1 MISISRMKQTVKDI
15 VEEVTG
21 VKAFYDVVPN
31 NVRTGALIVREAT
44 EFAGRTIDGE
54 AHVAHHS
61 FEVFIFSFV
70 SAEES
75 EELTD
80 SLVSATDG
88 KYSGE
93 FRLIMVN
100 SITPTKYDL
109 EAGFWANAVSMEF
122 VER

>member
-1 MISISRMKQTVKDI
+1 MISISRTKQTVKDI

-44 EFAGRTIDGE
+44 EFTGRTIDGE

-70 SAEES
+70 CAGES
-75 EELTD
+75 EDLTD
-80 SLVSATDG
+80 KLVSATDG

-93 FRLIMVN
+93 FRLIMVTG
-100 SITPTKYDL
+100 ITPTEYDP
-109 EAGFWANAVSMEF
+109 EVGFWANAVSMEF

>member
-21 VKAFYDVVPN
+21 VKSFYDVVPN

-44 EFAGRTIDGE
+44 EFTGRTIDGD

-70 SAEES
+70 SAGES
-75 EELTD
+75 EDLTD
-80 SLVSATDG
+80 KLVSAADG
-88 KYSGE
+88 KHSDD
-93 FRLIMVN
+93 FRLIMVTG
-100 SITPTKYDL
+100 ITPTEYDP
-109 EAGFWANAVSMEF
+109 ESGFWANAVSMEF

>member
-44 EFAGRTIDGE
+44 EFTGRTIDGD

-70 SAEES
+70 SAGES
-75 EELTD
+75 EDLTD
-80 SLVSATDG
+80 KLVSATDG
-88 KYSGE
+88 KHSDD
-93 FRLIMVN
+93 FSLIMVTG
-100 SITPTKYDL
+100 ITPTEYDP
-109 EAGFWANAVSMEF
+109 ESGFWANAVSMEF

>member
-44 EFAGRTIDGE
+44 EFTGRTIDGD

-70 SAEES
+70 SAGES
-75 EELTD
+75 EDLTD
-80 SLVSATDG
+80 KLVSATDG
-88 KYSGE
+88 KHSDD
-93 FRLIMVN
+93 FRLIMVTG
-100 SITPTKYDL
+100 ITPTEYDP
-109 EAGFWANAVSMEF
+109 ESGFWANAVSMEF
-122 VER
+122 AER

>member
-1 MISISRMKQTVKDI
+1 M
-15 VEEVTG
+15 
-21 VKAFYDVVPN
+21 
-31 NVRTGALIVREAT
+31 
-44 EFAGRTIDGE
+44 
-54 AHVAHHS
+54 
-61 FEVFIFSFV
+61 

-75 EELTD
+75 EALTD

-100 SITPTKYDL
+100 SITPTEYDP